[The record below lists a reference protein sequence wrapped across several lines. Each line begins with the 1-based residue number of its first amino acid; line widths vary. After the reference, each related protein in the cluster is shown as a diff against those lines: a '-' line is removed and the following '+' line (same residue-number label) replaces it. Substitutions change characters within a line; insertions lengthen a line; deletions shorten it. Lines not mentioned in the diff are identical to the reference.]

1 MLKVIEAG
9 KTDKKDIKRFY
20 KQQHYNASFIGQ
32 DRTFLIKDNHLIV
45 AAVIVSLISTDNHQ
59 ALLHGLLVNKTY
71 RKQNLA
77 TTLLNF
83 TSKQYDALICFAE
96 PAQEKFYIKR
106 GFSIEHQQHLSPC
119 LLSRYLAYKKKK
131 TDLLI
136 FAKINQKKLI
146 DLI

>member
-45 AAVIVSLISTDNHQ
+45 AAVIVSLISTDNRQ

-83 TSKQYDALICFAE
+83 VSKEYNDLVCFAV
-96 PAQEKFYIKR
+96 PAQENFYLKR

-119 LLSRYLAYKKKK
+119 LLSRYLAYKKNK
-131 TDLLI
+131 TDLQI
-136 FAKINQKKLI
+136 FAPLIEINL
-146 DLI
+146 L